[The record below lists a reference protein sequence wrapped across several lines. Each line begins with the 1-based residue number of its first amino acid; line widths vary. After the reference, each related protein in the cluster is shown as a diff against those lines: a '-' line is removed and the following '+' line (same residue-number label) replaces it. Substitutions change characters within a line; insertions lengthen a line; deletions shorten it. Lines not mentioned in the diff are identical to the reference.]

1 MNHEKIFSEL
11 IELFS
16 ERSIKNKI
24 NEILIKFEELFK
36 IEPQDD
42 IVFYFIANYYKFK
55 DDFFNLLSND
65 QKAKLFNQINNLEIK
80 EEIFLSYKSELKC
93 LYQIDD
99 HIIPIRNSINENL
112 QIEKTI
118 HSTETIIKT
127 DFPNSISNDRQGN
140 QSINHQEVNN
150 QKTIVEDSKSISLSK
165 GTVLEKPSK
174 KIKKKLE
181 EKISDFNK
189 FTDKNWKDYL
199 IENKDSEFF
208 NIGIFNDH
216 QLKENISELGKLE
229 EDLIMKFINLYLRIS
244 FIMYGK
250 KILLVKKVFSNY
262 LKEKI
267 SNDELIELVLSTVL
281 SIDAHSKYIL
291 EGKGE
296 LKINENKIEENYK
309 LYCYDKLYNFLDEN
323 QREFLIFIIYLFT
336 KKAEKNQ
343 KLINSLVF
351 FNIFFKGEKIDSKE
365 LDLISIK
372 ENKLY
377 IGNMDLLDLEKK
389 HLQNK
394 LLTELEEKRCQEY
407 MCHLKKH
414 FNLKDENIYKLS
426 KEKNLLYIEDY
437 LALLIFYKKLAV
449 TPQTIKDNLIKL
461 EKELISRFKKD
472 KKDNTDS
479 IFKKCNSKIYK
490 EYHINLKEQINKEIK
505 KEISG
510 EVSLKNIKYY
520 LIPFGSIV
528 QFLGKIDSDL
538 DLCLIIESD
547 QLSLIKK
554 FWTKVDNIIFHKFDK
569 NKEII
574 ISQRLFT
581 IKFEYKKMKVDLN
594 YFGLCGMMN
603 STLIRYYSIIDT
615 RFSILAYNI
624 KNLVKELEI
633 ANNENSKEYLNSYS
647 WMLLLITFLQ
657 DYNHIPVL
665 PKLMGNQFNKVNIKI
680 FNFENKNK
688 KQNNIKQFEKIL
700 DNNLLRDE
708 EYELYEFPIE
718 FENHYKNFKEIHN
731 NKQTVAELFVKFI
744 EFVAYIFKYDS
755 LYINSKKQCIEEK
768 NMIVHKNLLKEE
780 NNRQKNF
787 IFISD
792 PFDHTYNPAKDL
804 RNKNSGNKFFDTLRK
819 LLKNMLENGSLS
831 LKV

>member
-80 EEIFLSYKSELKC
+80 EEIYLSYKSELKC

-547 QLSLIKK
+547 QVSLIKK

>member
-118 HSTETIIKT
+118 HFTETT

-437 LALLIFYKKLAV
+437 LALLIFYRKLAV
-449 TPQTIKDNLIKL
+449 KPQTIKDNLIKL

-479 IFKKCNSKIYK
+479 IFKKCNNKIYK

-510 EVSLKNIKYY
+510 EVSLKNIKYF

-547 QLSLIKK
+547 QSSLIKK

-708 EYELYEFPIE
+708 EYELFEFPIE

-787 IFISD
+787 IFITD

-831 LKV
+831 LKG

>member
-680 FNFENKNK
+680 LNFENKNK

>member
-99 HIIPIRNSINENL
+99 HIIPKRNSINENL
-112 QIEKTI
+112 QIEKT
-118 HSTETIIKT
+118 TETIIKT

-165 GTVLEKPSK
+165 GTVLEKPSR

-437 LALLIFYKKLAV
+437 LALLIFYRKLAV
-449 TPQTIKDNLIKL
+449 IPQTIKDNLIKL

-479 IFKKCNSKIYK
+479 IFKKCNNKIYK

-831 LKV
+831 LKG

>member
-309 LYCYDKLYNFLDEN
+309 LYCYDKLYNFLYEN

-479 IFKKCNSKIYK
+479 IFKKCNNKIYK

-787 IFISD
+787 IFITD

-831 LKV
+831 LKG

>member
-479 IFKKCNSKIYK
+479 IFKKCNNKIYK

-708 EYELYEFPIE
+708 EYELFEFPIE

-831 LKV
+831 LKG

>member
-437 LALLIFYKKLAV
+437 LGLLIFYKKLAV

>member
-437 LALLIFYKKLAV
+437 LALLIFYRKLAV
-449 TPQTIKDNLIKL
+449 IPQTIKDNLIKL

-479 IFKKCNSKIYK
+479 IFKKCNNKIYK

-708 EYELYEFPIE
+708 EYELFEFPIE

-831 LKV
+831 LKG

>member
-479 IFKKCNSKIYK
+479 IFKKCNNKIYK

>member
-426 KEKNLLYIEDY
+426 KEKNLLYIDDY

-479 IFKKCNSKIYK
+479 IFKKCNNKIYK

>member
-118 HSTETIIKT
+118 HFTETT

-140 QSINHQEVNN
+140 QSINYQEVNN

-372 ENKLY
+372 ENKT
-377 IGNMDLLDLEKK
+377 KK
-389 HLQNK
+389 
-394 LLTELEEKRCQEY
+394 TE
-407 MCHLKKH
+407 
-414 FNLKDENIYKLS
+414 
-426 KEKNLLYIEDY
+426 
-437 LALLIFYKKLAV
+437 
-449 TPQTIKDNLIKL
+449 
-461 EKELISRFKKD
+461 
-472 KKDNTDS
+472 
-479 IFKKCNSKIYK
+479 
-490 EYHINLKEQINKEIK
+490 
-505 KEISG
+505 
-510 EVSLKNIKYY
+510 
-520 LIPFGSIV
+520 
-528 QFLGKIDSDL
+528 
-538 DLCLIIESD
+538 
-547 QLSLIKK
+547 
-554 FWTKVDNIIFHKFDK
+554 
-569 NKEII
+569 
-574 ISQRLFT
+574 
-581 IKFEYKKMKVDLN
+581 
-594 YFGLCGMMN
+594 
-603 STLIRYYSIIDT
+603 
-615 RFSILAYNI
+615 
-624 KNLVKELEI
+624 
-633 ANNENSKEYLNSYS
+633 
-647 WMLLLITFLQ
+647 
-657 DYNHIPVL
+657 
-665 PKLMGNQFNKVNIKI
+665 
-680 FNFENKNK
+680 
-688 KQNNIKQFEKIL
+688 
-700 DNNLLRDE
+700 
-708 EYELYEFPIE
+708 
-718 FENHYKNFKEIHN
+718 
-731 NKQTVAELFVKFI
+731 
-744 EFVAYIFKYDS
+744 
-755 LYINSKKQCIEEK
+755 
-768 NMIVHKNLLKEE
+768 
-780 NNRQKNF
+780 
-787 IFISD
+787 
-792 PFDHTYNPAKDL
+792 
-804 RNKNSGNKFFDTLRK
+804 
-819 LLKNMLENGSLS
+819 
-831 LKV
+831 

>member
-1 MNHEKIFSEL
+1 
-11 IELFS
+11 
-16 ERSIKNKI
+16 
-24 NEILIKFEELFK
+24 
-36 IEPQDD
+36 
-42 IVFYFIANYYKFK
+42 
-55 DDFFNLLSND
+55 
-65 QKAKLFNQINNLEIK
+65 
-80 EEIFLSYKSELKC
+80 
-93 LYQIDD
+93 
-99 HIIPIRNSINENL
+99 
-112 QIEKTI
+112 
-118 HSTETIIKT
+118 
-127 DFPNSISNDRQGN
+127 
-140 QSINHQEVNN
+140 
-150 QKTIVEDSKSISLSK
+150 
-165 GTVLEKPSK
+165 
-174 KIKKKLE
+174 
-181 EKISDFNK
+181 
-189 FTDKNWKDYL
+189 
-199 IENKDSEFF
+199 
-208 NIGIFNDH
+208 
-216 QLKENISELGKLE
+216 
-229 EDLIMKFINLYLRIS
+229 
-244 FIMYGK
+244 
-250 KILLVKKVFSNY
+250 
-262 LKEKI
+262 
-267 SNDELIELVLSTVL
+267 
-281 SIDAHSKYIL
+281 
-291 EGKGE
+291 
-296 LKINENKIEENYK
+296 
-309 LYCYDKLYNFLDEN
+309 
-323 QREFLIFIIYLFT
+323 
-336 KKAEKNQ
+336 
-343 KLINSLVF
+343 
-351 FNIFFKGEKIDSKE
+351 
-365 LDLISIK
+365 
-372 ENKLY
+372 
-377 IGNMDLLDLEKK
+377 MDLLDLEKK

-437 LALLIFYKKLAV
+437 LALLIFYRKLAV
-449 TPQTIKDNLIKL
+449 IPQTIKDNLIKL

-479 IFKKCNSKIYK
+479 IFKKCNNKIYK

>member
-118 HSTETIIKT
+118 HFTETT

-437 LALLIFYKKLAV
+437 LALLIFYRKLAV
-449 TPQTIKDNLIKL
+449 IPQTIKDNLIKL

-479 IFKKCNSKIYK
+479 IFKKCNNKIYK